1 MNSFL
6 KDKEIDNI
14 IFKLGVFLLPS
25 AISISIFLF
34 IISIIN
40 LSIKEKIFALNTTF
54 KKIFF
59 TNSLFLILSSIS
71 HSFSNN
77 KNANAFLSL
86 IGLLNWIPLFV
97 LFFVSKFYLKTN
109 YQRQNISSLLLAGS
123 IPLIITGLGQV
134 YFNWTGPWIF
144 LNGLITWYLKPV
156 DFTGGLTGL
165 FNNVNYAGLWL
176 NMIFPICL
184 VNVKLQNQ
192 RYKKIF
198 FLLYAILIFICIILT
213 NSRSSWFCLIF
224 SCFLIFRK
232 KFLKYFLFVFS
243 LFGSI
248 LISSIFLFRTMKEFL
263 TPLTY
268 GINPFNLKFSD
279 YFIEI
284 FNFGDRLNMWLTSLK
299 IIIENPIWG
308 NGVGSFTKIYF
319 SETGLIRNHTH
330 NIILELLVNY
340 GLPATLFTIT
350 PIVIIIFLAFKKSFI
365 IENSI
370 NLDQAW
376 VTALLSSLILHLVD
390 IQYYDGKISILNW
403 IILAGISNI
412 FISKKF
418 E

>member
-1 MNSFL
+1 M
-6 KDKEIDNI
+6 
-14 IFKLGVFLLPS
+14 
-25 AISISIFLF
+25 
-34 IISIIN
+34 
-40 LSIKEKIFALNTTF
+40 
-54 KKIFF
+54 
-59 TNSLFLILSSIS
+59 
-71 HSFSNN
+71 
-77 KNANAFLSL
+77 

-109 YQRQNISSLLLAGS
+109 FQRQNISSLLLAGS

-224 SCFLIFRK
+224 SCFLILRK
-232 KFLKYFLFVFS
+232 NFLKYFLFVFS

-248 LISSIFLFRTMKEFL
+248 LISSIFLFRNMKEFL

-268 GINPFNLKFSD
+268 GINPFNL
-279 YFIEI
+279 
-284 FNFGDRLNMWLTSLK
+284 NF
-299 IIIENPIWG
+299 
-308 NGVGSFTKIYF
+308 
-319 SETGLIRNHTH
+319 LI
-330 NIILELLVNY
+330 
-340 GLPATLFTIT
+340 TL
-350 PIVIIIFLAFKKSFI
+350 
-365 IENSI
+365 
-370 NLDQAW
+370 
-376 VTALLSSLILHLVD
+376 
-390 IQYYDGKISILNW
+390 
-403 IILAGISNI
+403 
-412 FISKKF
+412 
-418 E
+418 